1 MNDIII
7 RESSSKD
14 IPVLL
19 GLLYELGRPK
29 PKKDSNVDTF
39 RKLLEAYMTEPDKK
53 IIVAELNDVEIVG
66 MTSIMFLPRLNQ
78 VNLEMYIPE
87 LVVREKYRNCKI
99 GKKLINYCIILAR
112 KKKCN
117 RIRLESG
124 NQRKDSHRFYLHL
137 GFEQSALSFAKNL

>member
-19 GLLYELGRPK
+19 ELLYELGRPK

-39 RKLLEAYMTEPDKK
+39 RKLLEAYMTESDKK

-99 GKKLINYCIILAR
+99 GKKLINYCITLAR

-124 NQRKDSHRFYLHL
+124 NQRKDSHRFYLNL

>member
-53 IIVAELNDVEIVG
+53 IIVAELNDVEVVG